1 MANSS
6 PQNQVYCTR
15 PSCQHPTNIISEE
28 SLISGAIKQRFC
40 SCCGMPLILERRFL
54 PLQLLIPDEERGGF
68 GRTFLAQ
75 DLSFPHRPLR
85 VIKQLH
91 PRIPVGR
98 SQIKPSEME
107 VIERL
112 FQREA
117 NTLAQFNNPQIPR
130 AWAFAVL
137 EAPADAQEQSRETS
151 RQKFF
156 YLAQDYIEGQNLAQ
170 ELQQNGQFSGREVV
184 NILQQLL
191 PVLQYIHQ
199 EGAIHRDIKP
209 SNIMRSSSDNSSNRK
224 LYLIDFGAVKQVVA
238 GVPTEQSC
246 ILGTP
251 FYAPP
256 EQLRGAHVSP
266 ASDLYSLAAT
276 CVCLLTD
283 KNAQDLRR
291 RDDVWVWRQYT
302 RVNDHLAGILDR
314 MLLREPE
321 DRYQSAEEVLAA
333 LSSRPISPP
342 PVDGSQGELTKPP
355 IDRDKT
361 RSPSSLMIWWQRLI
375 LRRWLVLIVLA
386 LIALVLVF
394 ALHPPDQIPFAS
406 QIPVISCIDD
416 DRFSCGEKRLI
427 VLDEQLQQKIES
439 KYAGT
444 ENIFTKGIQ
453 AFKESKYDDAIKNF
467 EDYLQNFSNDPEA
480 RIYLNNARAANS
492 KNFLKIAACV
502 PIYSSK
508 INRDVRDSNAEQLLR
523 GIAVVQEEINSQK
536 SLVRPIQNKML
547 FIEICNDRDNEG
559 EAEAVANKI
568 VQQKDI
574 LGVIG
579 HYSSNTTLASGKV
592 YGFNKVVAI
601 SPTSTAIRDK
611 EFNLSPY
618 VFRVAPDNSIFA
630 EKLISYVPVNLS
642 NIAIFY
648 VENSTYSQSLRQEF
662 KKQIALDNRRKI
674 VDECKISKS
683 GTEMSSC
690 VKNAENKK
698 AQVILALITHDLARE
713 KALTLLKARVNLILG
728 GSSIYTGSTRYAD
741 EKVVIAISW
750 LRSNDHNLSHF
761 EKESNQLWKT
771 RNINY
776 LTGMAYDATQAMVQ
790 GLRNI
795 TGEMT
800 RDQLYVELKKKDF
813 SADGAN
819 VEVEFKDSGDR
830 IVNESNKNKLMFLV
844 TPKDGDFVPVK

>member
-15 PSCQHPTNIISEE
+15 PNCQHPTNIIPEE
-28 SLISGAIKQRFC
+28 SLISGSIRQRFC

-91 PRIPVGR
+91 PRIPMGR
-98 SQIKPSEME
+98 SQLKPSEME

-117 NTLAQFNNPQIPR
+117 NTLEKFNNPQIPR

-137 EAPADAQEQSRETS
+137 EAPVDTQDQSTETS

-170 ELQQNGQFSGREVV
+170 ELQQNGQFSGREIV
-184 NILQQLL
+184 NVLQQLL

-209 SNIMRSSSDNSSNRK
+209 SNIMRSSSSSNRK

-283 KNAQDLRR
+283 KNAQELRR
-291 RDDVWVWRQYT
+291 RDDTWVWRQYA

-314 MLLREPE
+314 MLLRDPE
-321 DRYQSAEEVLAA
+321 DRYQSAEEVIAV

-342 PVDGSQGELTKPP
+342 PADDSQSGLTRPP
-355 IDRDKT
+355 TDNDQT
-361 RSPSSLMIWWQRLI
+361 RSPSSLSKWWQKLK
-375 LRRWLVLIVLA
+375 LRRLLILIVLA
-386 LIALVLVF
+386 LIALLFAMWSLYQTPSVL
-394 ALHPPDQIPFAS
+394 
-406 QIPVISCIDD
+406 SCIDD
-416 DRFSCGEKRLI
+416 ERFSCGKKRLI
-427 VLDEQLQQKIES
+427 VLDEELQQKIES

-444 ENIFTKGIQ
+444 ENPFTKGIQ

-492 KNFLKIAACV
+492 TNFLKIAACM

-508 INRDVRDSNAEQLLR
+508 VNRDIRDSNAEQLLR
-523 GIAVVQEEINSQK
+523 GVAVVQEEINSEVSQ
-536 SLVRPIQNKML
+536 VRPIQGKML

-559 EAEAVANKI
+559 EAEAVANII

-574 LGVIG
+574 SGVIG
-579 HYSSNTTLASGKV
+579 HYSSNTTLAAGKV
-592 YGFNKVVAI
+592 YGSNKIVAI

-618 VFRVAPDNSIFA
+618 VFRVDPDNSVFA
-630 EKLISYVPVNLS
+630 EKLISHIPPNLT

-648 VENSTYSQSLRQEF
+648 VEDSTYSQSLRQEF
-662 KKQIALDNRRKI
+662 KKQITLGNRIKI

-690 VKNAENKK
+690 VNNAESKK

-741 EKVVIAISW
+741 EKVVIAIPW
-750 LRSNDHNLSHF
+750 RRSNDHNLSHF
-761 EKESNQLWKT
+761 ERESNQLWKT
-771 RNINY
+771 RNVNY

-795 TGEMT
+795 KGKIT
-800 RDQLYVELKKKDF
+800 REQLYVELKRKGF
-813 SADGAN
+813 FANGAN

-830 IVNESNKNKLMFLV
+830 RVDESNKNKLMFLV
-844 TPKDGDFVPVK
+844 TPKNGDFVALEK